1 MKGVIGFS
9 IILADLWIG
18 SWGLY
23 THGAEAYPGVPILL
37 TMVFVGV
44 FGFYLI
50 QEEVL

>member
-1 MKGVIGFS
+1 MKGILGFS
-9 IILADLWIG
+9 IILADLWLG

-23 THGAEAYPGVPILL
+23 TYGQDAYPGVPILL
-37 TMVFVGV
+37 TMVLCGV